1 MSEQIEPTTEAKTAK
16 NQKHASLRKRLVII
30 FALIVAAGFIVVDI
44 MTFKMIYSE
53 DLDAQNRRT
62 LLMSN
67 EKIAAVE
74 ENIYEVKRLLSYAST
89 YKSID
94 TVDDETAVPGKI
106 PELSSVLGGIIKN
119 YPAYS
124 QVYFGSE
131 KTNKLTFGPYLEN
144 DVNAKERPWY
154 KTAADKGICITDPY
168 EDIITGKWC
177 VTISVP
183 TYRNDKLVGVLGADI
198 YLDSFKQIFDGT
210 NLLKDDT
217 AFLVSASNGIV
228 VGSVNGPEINKPI
241 DKSFLEL
248 LLKNDGK
255 SFEYSV
261 NGKSFFLSVSK
272 SKISDYISV
281 VGYSKDTLINEI
293 LNDLSWILIT
303 NGIIL
308 IMLIIVG
315 LVIFSAIVKHIENI
329 NEAFNKIKNMDFTY
343 KITSNRKDEIGQMVD
358 SYNSM
363 RENISSLIKT
373 LKLLSNDVTSSSD
386 DLLSTITKINENS
399 SNIGATV
406 DEIANGATQQA
417 QDAQEAANISMD
429 LTNRFG
435 ELISDSEKVNDS
447 VTTVKEVDEESAKA
461 LETLKNKSNQ
471 SWESVQM
478 VSTEVEKLKG
488 STQEINSILET
499 ISAISS
505 QTNLLALNASIEA
518 ARAGEAGKGFA
529 VVAGEIRKL
538 AEETDHATQNIAQIL
553 ENTLSETQN
562 TVDTVS
568 KVKDIYKE
576 EANQIDTV
584 SNAFAVITE
593 KIDDVYASLEKSNQS
608 FKALEEQKDL
618 LSRSI
623 ESISAVSEETAAA
636 SEEVDATIQQNNSS
650 IESMKVASGKLK
662 EIIYDLNK
670 RIVDFIID
678 D

>member
-53 DLDAQNRRT
+53 DLDAQNGRT

-650 IESMKVASGKLK
+650 IESMRVASGKLK